1 MPEAF
6 MRWVLEILPG
16 GAWCWKIFSSADHSY
31 RAKAVKMHFVSLC
44 LVVLGLVLSASSQSD
59 HNPPA
64 VPNLELSLE
73 ARATPVPQAQ
83 TKDNAVKYHV
93 SFDLAIKNVATNVY
107 EIHGSVGQLWNIVVF
122 QRDSAK
128 VLKWNWTGAGVAPA
142 SLVTGDEWKLAA
154 EWDSTNDADSGSYV
168 VTATFLPTGS
178 VTVRN
183 FTLPPPQMNA
193 DILFTGRLMGYYRIP
208 DRQKFEFA
216 NQEITDKNKYPCA
229 FDKPGASPDA
239 RTFFD
244 KFGSKPEEHQI
255 RVGMGDNFAPN
266 YFGRAFAEADGRDP
280 ADTQKYGASKGV
292 YYWDT
297 QDSKWRPPENLVNA
311 LSNIDDVRTGRGT
324 IPTDNVACFLSY
336 AHYDAIVP
344 GMLDFHFGVERLHE
358 LARFLASIPKP
369 KDTGKKDDAS
379 PPNPKDSVPTLQP
392 VQMLAANLMIKTSWA
407 KDRDPVPDSAKIQ
420 LPFVTK
426 YLRPCPAGADSSLEV
441 TDIKDNDFVFPWM
454 QFVRIEAK
462 GCMQD
467 FTVHL
472 CEADRNNPDD
482 FLDKTK
488 KNCKQK
494 KPMELTPLKGDTTA
508 KGTRKLVYQFMPSGV
523 DAKKCDEPNSECPD
537 NLLVPGNHY
546 AICVFET
553 KIQSNSG
560 SSWPYCVRF
569 SVYTPFFQYPDWPKH
584 LYLYPDWSKEGGSNA
599 KRQPYTNPALYL
611 LKNDDASH
619 TPVVIFGIV
628 GPKMLENIGADNYSW
643 QTVEKSERN
652 PPSDNWNKQYKT
664 QVFITDPI
672 PTLTEL
678 QHYFEQDYCS
688 HHDGKRFHGIRVLL
702 AQMRPEQAR
711 ELAEHLPKSVRFDVV
726 ISAADNVLATASQNV
741 HMEPVTIADDEE
753 GDSEESA
760 GLENTACHIKEQ
772 APPKSNSAKLLS
784 PTSFVA
790 VPARHDAKENRRLQ
804 AREIHITSDGQTYWN
819 YDLSGKPIPVTIH
832 PASESASRELQCRE
846 KEFWAL
852 VEGQISKPGSTN
864 GCDTKIA
871 QDANDSDDDDHITAI
886 QQLALS
892 AMRDKV
898 HADVA
903 LLQTKDFYSHGLK
916 DYLRENCVDKNT
928 GQLLKCDLHIQQIL
942 ERIVWKGDFIQTL
955 SVTGEG
961 LKTVL
966 KKSDGF
972 AEIEKAGY
980 IPIEEPGWQLVT
992 LGVKPDPNDSGNYLI
1007 NGRPLD
1013 PDALYTVAASDFI
1026 ALGDTGY
1033 PELATP
1039 PVGDPDPPAS
1049 PQGKVST
1056 VSAVTCSAIKLQ
1068 KDTPP
1073 TIQKNCNQDI
1083 PAKDFPD
1090 RAADRRPDDAS
1101 AVNTNLHKF
1110 YAWSFLRRRLG
1121 QHVAYSS
1128 AASPATVQEAWQ
1140 KRVENQANWNWSFD
1154 QLSVG
1159 FSGLSHT
1166 GTEEEVSQ
1174 KFSGVLN
1181 PVVAAPHTHSWEWDV
1196 NSALTLYRP
1205 RADWFV
1211 SEMLQYSSTFTA
1223 QVPGPRA
1230 ETQSPNQFVLES
1242 GGRLHLYP
1250 GNKELPQLSL
1260 ALYGHFEA
1268 PVGNPI
1274 TTLQIANSAFPLV
1287 FDQGRTYLLLARS
1300 GLRWENRKSF
1310 IEAGLEAG
1318 PTLNAIRQFN
1328 VLVAPGGPTVPCRL
1342 QASVSLTNC
1351 INNFNQAH
1359 LATPVTNTSTVGV
1372 QRGPQD
1378 RYGAYWTMKVVVPIN
1393 DTVSYNFQE
1402 FSDYFFLAGADN
1414 SADARFRHR
1423 LVHTLK
1429 FMVFPNL
1436 SFEPTYTLFF
1446 FENKLDYNFLLQQQY
1461 SVKMNYSFNFSN
1473 RHEWK
1478 RQFRYKKP

>member
-1 MPEAF
+1 MQ
-6 MRWVLEILPG
+6 
-16 GAWCWKIFSSADHSY
+16 
-31 RAKAVKMHFVSLC
+31 FVSLS
-44 LVVLGLVLSASSQSD
+44 LMVLGLVLSASSQTG
-59 HNPPA
+59 NTAPA
-64 VPNLELSLE
+64 EANLELFLE
-73 ARATPVPQAQ
+73 VRTTPVPQAQ
-83 TKDNAVKYHV
+83 TNKKAVKYHV
-93 SFDLAIKNVATNVY
+93 SFDLTVKNNGTNEYKVPRPA
-107 EIHGSVGQLWNIVVF
+107 GQLWNVFVF
-122 QRDSAK
+122 QANSGK
-128 VLKWNWTGAGVAPA
+128 VLKWNWIGDGAASA
-142 SLVTGDEWKLAA
+142 SLAAGDELKLAA
-154 EWDSTNDADSGSYV
+154 EWDSANDVDSGSYV

-178 VTVRN
+178 VKVRN
-183 FTLPPPQMNA
+183 FTLPPPQRSA
-193 DILFTGRLMGYYRIP
+193 DILFTGRLMGYYRMP
-208 DRQKFEFA
+208 DKQKFAFT
-216 NQEITDKNKYPCA
+216 NHKGKDTDEDPACV

-244 KFGSKPEEHQI
+244 KFGSSPNEHQI

-297 QDSKWRPPENLVNA
+297 KDSKWRPPENLVTA
-311 LSNIDDVRTGRGT
+311 LSNIIDVRAGRGT

-344 GMLDFHFGVERLHE
+344 GMLDFHFGVERVRE
-358 LARFLASIPKP
+358 LARLLASIPKP
-369 KDTGKKDDAS
+369 PKKNDAS
-379 PPNPKDSVPTLQP
+379 PPNPKDSVATLQP
-392 VQMLAANLMIKTSWA
+392 VQMLAANLMIRTSWA
-407 KDRDPVPDSAKIQ
+407 KDRDHVPDSAKIQ

-426 YLRPCPAGADSSLEV
+426 YLPTDKGPCSSAADSSLEV
-441 TDIKDNDFVFPWM
+441 TNIKDNDFVFPWM
-454 QFVRIEAK
+454 QFVRMEAK
-462 GCMQD
+462 GCRQD

-472 CEADRNNPDD
+472 CEADRKNPDD
-482 FLDKTK
+482 FLDGTK
-488 KNCKQK
+488 KHCKNK

-508 KGTRKLVYQFMPSGV
+508 KGTRKLVYRFRPLGV

-553 KIQSNSG
+553 QKNQDQIPPPP
-560 SSWPYCVRF
+560 SSDSSPPYCVRF
-569 SVYTPFFQYPDWPKH
+569 SVYTPFFQYPDWPKR
-584 LYLYPDWSKEGGSNA
+584 LYLYPDWSKEGGNHG
-599 KRQPYTNPALYL
+599 KGQPYTNPALYV
-611 LKNDDASH
+611 LKNDDTSL

-652 PPSDNWNKQYKT
+652 PPSDSWNKQYKT

-678 QHYFEQDYCS
+678 QQYFEQDYCS

-726 ISAADNVLATASQNV
+726 ISAADNALATASQNV
-741 HMEPVTIADDEE
+741 HMEPVMKDDEE
-753 GDSEESA
+753 GDNQESDNLGYTECTEEPA
-760 GLENTACHIKEQ
+760 LPNTG
-772 APPKSNSAKLLS
+772 SSKLLS

-790 VPARHDAKENRRLQ
+790 VPARHDATKTRRLQ
-804 AREIHITSDGQTYWN
+804 ARELHITSDGRTYWN
-819 YDLSGKPIPVTIH
+819 YDLAGKPITIP
-832 PASESASRELQCRE
+832 PASDSAFQELECLE
-846 KEFWAL
+846 KKFWAL
-852 VEGQISKPGSTN
+852 VDGQIRKPGSAN
-864 GCDTKIA
+864 GCDTKMA
-871 QDANDSDDDDHITAI
+871 QDAKDDAKDSDDDDHITAL

-892 AMRDKV
+892 AIRDKV

-903 LLQTKDFYSHGLK
+903 LLQTKDFYPHGLK
-916 DYLRENCVDKNT
+916 DYLQENCVDKNT
-928 GQLLKCDLHIQQIL
+928 RQLLKCNLYIQQIL

-955 SVTGEG
+955 SVTGNV

-972 AEIEKAGY
+972 AETEKAGY

-1056 VSAVTCSAIKLQ
+1056 VSAVTCNAIKLQ
-1068 KDTPP
+1068 KDTPS
-1073 TIQKNCNQDI
+1073 TIQKTCNQDI

-1090 RAADRRPDDAS
+1090 RADRPPDDAR

-1110 YAWSFLRRRLG
+1110 YAWTFLRRRLG
-1121 QHVAYSS
+1121 QHVAYLP
-1128 AASPATVQEAWQ
+1128 AATPATVQETWQ
-1140 KRVENQANWNWSFD
+1140 KKVENQANWNWSFD

-1166 GTEEEVSQ
+1166 GTEQEVSQ

-1181 PVVAAPHTHSWEWDV
+1181 PVVAVPHTHSWEWDV

-1211 SEMLQYSSTFTA
+1211 SERLQYSSTFTS

-1230 ETQSPNQFVLES
+1230 ETQPTNQFVLES
-1242 GGRLHLYP
+1242 GGRLHLYHQ
-1250 GNKELPQLSL
+1250 NKELPQLSL
-1260 ALYGHFEA
+1260 ALYGHFETS
-1268 PVGNPI
+1268 VGNPI

-1300 GLRWENRKSF
+1300 GLRWEDRKSY

-1318 PTLNAIRQFN
+1318 PSLNAIRQFD
-1328 VLVAPGGPTVPCRL
+1328 VLVAPGGPTETCRL

-1351 INNFNQAH
+1351 INNFNLAH

-1429 FMVFPNL
+1429 FMVLPNL

-1478 RQFRYKKP
+1478 RQFKYKKPGT